1 MQSPLPRTLAPCVA
15 LVAGIG
21 LALVGAIGTERVAY
35 AVETPAAPADL
46 FQVDRA
52 RAAYDRGVRAHAVR
66 DHVTAARAF
75 AEADAL
81 APAPASLEAALE
93 SVMRAD
99 DALLGAELVD
109 RAEGRAGDAGVAR
122 SLEAARK
129 RFAGR
134 TGKVKV
140 DCRLETRC
148 VASVDGAP
156 ADARKA
162 IYVIAGPHA
171 VVVQRGEERF
181 ERLVEVKADATVT
194 VSASEEG
201 GGGGVGAGAGAGG
214 SGGPGGPGGESGTG
228 TGTGTSGG
236 SGSGEASQSGISPVW
251 FYVGVGATAVLAG
264 ATVLSGL
271 DAVKKHDGFESGGC
285 ANGGSGPLPV
295 DCEERGRN
303 GETAQLRTNLLLGA
317 TAVLAATTVA
327 VGIFAVRWKDGTRAR
342 VTVGTQRSAAI
353 AGFELTT
360 P

>member
-15 LVAGIG
+15 LVAGMA
-21 LALVGAIGTERVAY
+21 LALGGAIAAEGVAH
-35 AVETPAAPADL
+35 AGETPAGTTEVP
-46 FQVDRA
+46 QVDRA
-52 RAAYDRGVRAHAVR
+52 RAAYDRGVRAHALR

-81 APAPASLEAALE
+81 APQPASLEAALE

-109 RAEGRAGDAGVAR
+109 RAEGRAGDAGVAK

-140 DCRLETRC
+140 DCRGETRC
-148 VASVDGAP
+148 AASVDGVP
-156 ADARKA
+156 ADARKT

-171 VVVQRGEERF
+171 VIVQRGDERF
-181 ERLVEVKADATVT
+181 ERLVEVKVDATVT
-194 VSASEEG
+194 VAGPEKA
-201 GGGGVGAGAGAGG
+201 GVGG
-214 SGGPGGPGGESGTG
+214 SGIGGDSGTG
-228 TGTGTSGG
+228 TGTG
-236 SGSGEASQSGISPVW
+236 ESQPSGISPVW
-251 FYVGVGATAVLAG
+251 FYVGIGATAVLAG
-264 ATVLSGL
+264 VTVLSGL
-271 DAVKKHDGFESGGC
+271 DAVKKHDGFDSGGC

-303 GETAQLRTNLLLGA
+303 GESAQLRTNLLLGA

-342 VTVGTQRSAAI
+342 LTVGTHRSAAI
-353 AGFELTT
+353 AGFELVT